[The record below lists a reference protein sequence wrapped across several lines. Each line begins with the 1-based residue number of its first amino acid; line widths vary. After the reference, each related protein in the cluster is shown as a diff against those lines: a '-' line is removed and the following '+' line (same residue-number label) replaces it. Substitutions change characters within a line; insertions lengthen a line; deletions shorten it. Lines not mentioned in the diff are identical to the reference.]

1 MWGVESKNGVGKT
14 SAELNFN
21 SEKKLLLVNVLDV
34 LDIRKNLVSANL
46 LCKKGFK
53 AILKSNKIILLKN
66 RLFVRKCYSCDR
78 MFKLGINNKVNVSI
92 YMIELSLSLWHD
104 HLTYFSF
111 RSLKNMAKH
120 NLISYNIEDKRTC
133 EIYIQEKITRK
144 TFSKVEKNINLLELV
159 HSDIC
164 ELNDILTR

>member
-1 MWGVESKNGVGKT
+1 
-14 SAELNFN
+14 
-21 SEKKLLLVNVLDV
+21 
-34 LDIRKNLVSANL
+34 
-46 LCKKGFK
+46 
-53 AILKSNKIILLKN
+53 
-66 RLFVRKCYSCDR
+66 

-164 ELNDILTR
+164 KLNDILTR